1 MNGPQE
7 DKGHNSLPRTVITWV
22 RARWVSLATLLLVVA
37 IILGVFYLHQAH
49 PELVDE
55 LSRYGYLGGFLISI
69 LLNATIILPAGN
81 FLVLAA
87 LATLVPSPTLLGL
100 VGGFGAA
107 IGEMT
112 GYLAGYS
119 GRAMVGNSPRW
130 MRLEGWVN
138 RWGGLAIFALSIV
151 PFAFDI
157 VGIIAGVLR
166 LPLWKFFL
174 TCWWGR
180 TILYVVIA
188 WGGALGWE
196 ALLNFW
202 G

>member
-1 MNGPQE
+1 MNGPQHQHSTG
-7 DKGHNSLPRTVITWV
+7 KSPRALLAWL
-22 RARWVSLATLLLVVA
+22 RARWISLITLILVVA
-37 IILGVFYLHQAH
+37 IILGVFYIHQTH
-49 PELVDE
+49 PALTEE
-55 LSRYGYLGGFLISI
+55 LSQYGYLGAFLISI
-69 LLNATIILPAGN
+69 LLNATIVLPAGN

-87 LATLVPSPTLLGL
+87 LATIVPSPTLVGLAGGLGAGL
-100 VGGFGAA
+100 
-107 IGEMT
+107 GEMT

-157 VGIIAGVLR
+157 VGIIAGALR
-166 LPLWKFFL
+166 LPFWKFFL
-174 TCWWGR
+174 ACWWGR